1 MGYVYW
7 NKCHV
12 KHTIVLYVYGI
23 YHLHLRKRSGRSERI
38 RNSLD
43 DWNVVIIREWWSM
56 MDFFSMHSVEMTQ
69 PTYRAQTRTSETFS
83 LFLSLSLS
91 LSRFLEFTQAH
102 ALFTALCSVAAC
114 MARILTSLVA
124 LHYCILMRM
133 KCIDKGVATYVSYF
147 LIL

>member
-1 MGYVYW
+1 MEYITCIW
-7 NKCHV
+7 A
-12 KHTIVLYVYGI
+12 
-23 YHLHLRKRSGRSERI
+23 KRSGRSERI

-91 LSRFLEFTQAH
+91 LSILRVYTGS
-102 ALFTALCSVAAC
+102 CSVHRPVQRC
-114 MARILTSLVA
+114 RLYGPYFNFSC
-124 LHYCILMRM
+124 CITLLYTHENEMYRQGRSNL
-133 KCIDKGVATYVSYF
+133 CF
-147 LIL
+147 LFFNIIISC